1 MHSTATSVL
10 LQQRITLPTPA
21 FRDMVN
27 SQRDRAAAS
36 VSSPTQPRAAAP
48 PAPPSQPPQPAAGYV
63 DPVTV
68 RDPAKRVPPR
78 TGSLSDARV
87 PTTTYV
93 NSVSVFVATNPDND
107 RVALMMCGRFLPDSK
122 KASDEYNG
130 RTVERWS
137 VYDSVLSASSDTVGA
152 MGGAGG
158 GVVCSSAKSKGVGV
172 PTVFT
177 KPHPGKIALV
187 QSCVP
192 AVTDVPAWISLRAS
206 FMDLRVDST
215 STPGAA
221 SHSSFTSFNLDDVD
235 DDLVRMAGEMAARL
249 RTEKCLAEVGVS
261 ESRLHWMMRFVL
273 TAFPVTKSRDGDA

>member
-1 MHSTATSVL
+1 MSKPWVVYAKTPLGGPAQVLEYLSRYTHKTAISNERIKAVSLTEVTFTARAKNEGGKR
-10 LQQRITLPTPA
+10 RITLPTPA

-152 MGGAGG
+152 MAPN
-158 GVVCSSAKSKGVGV
+158 S
-172 PTVFT
+172 
-177 KPHPGKIALV
+177 IATQANQTQRLAMAP
-187 QSCVP
+187 QW
-192 AVTDVPAWISLRAS
+192 VTALP
-206 FMDLRVDST
+206 
-215 STPGAA
+215 
-221 SHSSFTSFNLDDVD
+221 
-235 DDLVRMAGEMAARL
+235 
-249 RTEKCLAEVGVS
+249 
-261 ESRLHWMMRFVL
+261 
-273 TAFPVTKSRDGDA
+273 